1 MKLAERG
8 ISWCMSRVL
17 EKNHAKIIRLWC
29 GPGPFERLVL
39 LKVEKHGRIGKFYKT
54 GAIEKY
60 LNP

>member
-1 MKLAERG
+1 MILLYLIKT
-8 ISWCMSRVL
+8 IMSRVL

-29 GPGPFERLVL
+29 GLGPFERLVL
-39 LKVEKHGRIGKFYKT
+39 LKVEKHDRIERFYKT